1 MHVANALHA
10 PVHLPVVVK
19 APKPLAIVQ
28 ATTTR
33 ETLIPHPKPNPNG
46 MSSKSST
53 TLHPTRSLTL
63 TERGRK
69 EEGKD
74 AAAHGDETRN
84 GSDQCA
90 LQNTYNNK

>member
-33 ETLIPHPKPNPNG
+33 ETLIPHPKPNPKRNVFKIQHYP
-46 MSSKSST
+46 SSE
-53 TLHPTRSLTL
+53 P
-63 TERGRK
+63 E
-69 EEGKD
+69 
-74 AAAHGDETRN
+74 A
-84 GSDQCA
+84 
-90 LQNTYNNK
+90 